1 MAFSA
6 HMKIDGIPGPLT
18 SPQYVDCII
27 ICSFRLGT
35 AQPVSITASSA
46 GGATA
51 EQANFPL
58 VTISKQ
64 VDVASPKLWEASFTG
79 RHIKEIVIDMD
90 NFVIKMEQ
98 VLIVNFDQAPD
109 DWRLIEKVSF
119 SPGKITMDYT
129 HRNIENGEFIRTV
142 SAGWN
147 SPANEVAWS

>member
-6 HMKIDGIPGPLT
+6 EMKIDSIPGPFT
-18 SPQYVDCII
+18 NSKCVDCII
-27 ICSFRLGT
+27 ICSFQLGT

-58 VTISKQ
+58 VTISKW

-79 RHIKEIVIDMD
+79 RHIKEIVIEMN

-98 VLIVNFDQAPD
+98 VLIVNFDQD
-109 DWRLIEKVSF
+109 TDGWELIEKVSF
-119 SPGKITMDYT
+119 APGKITMDYT
-129 HRNIENGEFIRTV
+129 QENGKSA